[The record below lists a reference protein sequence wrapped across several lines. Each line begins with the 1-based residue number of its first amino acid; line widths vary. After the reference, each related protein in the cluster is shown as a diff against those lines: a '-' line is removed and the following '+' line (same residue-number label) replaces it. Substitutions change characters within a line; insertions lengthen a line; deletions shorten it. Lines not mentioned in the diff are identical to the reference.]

1 MRDKTILLLIFLVFL
16 NTCQTLQDGLGGRK
30 QDNSDEFL
38 VEKKNPLEL
47 PPDYGELPTPKTDTD
62 KDENITSEKIDEEIE
77 KLFKNVEESE
87 SATSTS
93 GHNRSAEDFVLKQIK
108 NN

>member
-16 NTCQTLQDGLGGRK
+16 NTCQSLKDGLGGRK
-30 QDNSDEFL
+30 QENSDEFL

-47 PPDYGELPTPKTDTD
+47 PPDYGELPTPKKTD
-62 KDENITSEKIDEEIE
+62 KDESKTSEKIDEEIE
-77 KLFKNVEESE
+77 KLFKNAEESE
-87 SATSTS
+87 STTSTS
-93 GHNRSAEDFVLKQIK
+93 DTNRSAEDFVLKHIK

>member
-16 NTCQTLQDGLGGRK
+16 NTCQSIKDGLGGRK
-30 QDNSDEFL
+30 QENSDEFL

-47 PPDYGELPTPKTDTD
+47 PPDYGELPTPKTD
-62 KDENITSEKIDEEIE
+62 KDENKASEKIDEEIE

-87 SATSTS
+87 STTST
-93 GHNRSAEDFVLKQIK
+93 NRSAEDFVLKHIK

>member
-1 MRDKTILLLIFLVFL
+1 MIDKTILLLIFLVFL
-16 NTCQTLQDGLGGRK
+16 STCQSIKEGLGGSK

-47 PPDYGELPTPKTDTD
+47 PPDYGELPTPKTD
-62 KDENITSEKIDEEIE
+62 KEENKISEKIDEKIE
-77 KLFKNVEESE
+77 KLFKNVEENE
-87 SATSTS
+87 STTSTS
-93 GHNRSAEDFVLKQIK
+93 DPNRSAEDFVLKQIK

>member
-16 NTCQTLQDGLGGRK
+16 NTCQSIKDGLGGRK
-30 QDNSDEFL
+30 QENSDEFL

-47 PPDYGELPTPKTDTD
+47 PPDYGELPTPRTD
-62 KDENITSEKIDEEIE
+62 KDENKTSEKIDEEIE

-87 SATSTS
+87 STTSTS
-93 GHNRSAEDFVLKQIK
+93 DTNRSAEDFVLKKIK

>member
-16 NTCQTLQDGLGGRK
+16 NTCQSIQDGLGGSK
-30 QDNSDEFL
+30 QENSDEFL

-47 PPDYGELPTPKTDTD
+47 PPDYGELPTPKTETD
-62 KDENITSEKIDEEIE
+62 KDENKTSEKIDEEIE
-77 KLFKNVEESE
+77 KLFKNAEESK
-87 SATSTS
+87 STTSTS
-93 GHNRSAEDFVLKQIK
+93 DTNRSAEDFVLKKIK